1 MSFKKKV
8 FETYDERETRLRIE
22 RRKEVVQRKVHGIFR
37 GAKRS
42 KLSKTMKLKMVLS
55 NPKLKVKSKDLFSFF
70 KKGKLKKKEKKK
82 EYVRRNSFLDIND
95 YLYLER

>member
-1 MSFKKKV
+1 
-8 FETYDERETRLRIE
+8 
-22 RRKEVVQRKVHGIFR
+22 
-37 GAKRS
+37 
-42 KLSKTMKLKMVLS
+42 MKLKMVLS
-55 NPKLKVKSKDLFSFF
+55 NPKLKVKSKDLFSFI